1 MRCANVV
8 NCESLYV
15 SRRKALQGT
24 SSSDGVCRFQGAAW
38 LYSGTSFSFLIA

>member
-24 SSSDGVCRFQGAAW
+24 SSDGVCRFQGAAW